1 MKQLKEV
8 WDKCTQEEKDNLF
21 KIGWF
26 SLIGI
31 IIVCGALVVC
41 YKG

>member
-1 MKQLKEV
+1 MQIKEV
-8 WDKCTQEEKDNLF
+8 WDKCAQEEKDKLF

-31 IIVCGALVVC
+31 LIACGALVIF